1 MRLARG
7 VGAAILVLSG
17 LSAGARGAPMV
28 TQPFVTPQHDV
39 DVVYAMLPDEA
50 GGGADATQRLRWSVA
65 LQAQRIDVPGA
76 PTYVVTRH
84 REHLTAAIRLDGRGV
99 IEQAAPE
106 AVPAPGQAAS
116 GGYTRLAGPAQDI
129 AGRSCSE
136 WQVSDASGQSTVL
149 CLTDDGVMLRV
160 RQGGRVLLLARSVS
174 EATQPEALFVIPKTA
189 AAP

>member
-1 MRLARG
+1 MRSARG

-106 AVPAPGQAAS
+106 AASDEQAESQGAANGAGDTSTTKKTDAASSDTSGGSVSVAGAVAVTVASSFIPHFGQRPGSWLVTSGCIGQA
-116 GGYTRLAGPAQDI
+116 
-129 AGRSCSE
+129 
-136 WQVSDASGQSTVL
+136 
-149 CLTDDGVMLRV
+149 
-160 RQGGRVLLLARSVS
+160 
-174 EATQPEALFVIPKTA
+174 
-189 AAP
+189 